1 MEELAGRQDFWN
13 IGYPLLGSL
22 VYLVAPVAL
31 AAIAYGLYR
40 RSRIWRL
47 GKPFE
52 ELGSHRDRLR
62 AFLRSGGVGVGGH
75 GKWHV
80 RSELYGSVMHFS
92 LFWGFAVLVLA
103 TTIAAIEFNVEEYLG
118 FRVPTAYYRVQFGF
132 VWDILGGGLA
142 TVGLVM
148 AAWRRY
154 ALRPERLNTFADDA
168 AVLTYLGMLLL
179 TGFALEGL
187 RVGATELNPASEFY
201 APDVA
206 IWSPIGWAFA
216 QAFLAV
222 GLSTSAM
229 VAAHAV
235 LWWFHT
241 LVFVAGIVYLAIGFG
256 KLAHIFV
263 SPLNIYLK
271 PLRPR
276 GALPSTGD
284 LMTAERFGASDVG
297 DWTSQQLLSYDACTN
312 CGRCETQCPAW
323 STGKPLSPRKV
334 IQDLRAYTESRSR
347 ELLGAKSVG
356 ADAPPPSTSMPRDAV
371 GEDVLWSC
379 TTCAACVEA
388 CPVEIRHIDSI
399 VEMRRY
405 LVLEE
410 ASAPDTALSAMQ
422 SMEQRGHPWTGTTLT
437 RESWREGMVD
447 VPTIAQNPDA
457 EVLFWVGCSGAL
469 VERGVDVTRAMA
481 SILVKA
487 GVNFAVLGAEETCT
501 GDPAR
506 RMGNEYLFQMLASQN
521 IETLH
526 RHGIKKVVATC
537 PHCFNTMRNEYSQ
550 VAETLPD
557 TDWDV
562 EVVHYTQFVDELV
575 TSGRLQFGDAAPDN
589 GNLTYHD
596 SCYLGRHN
604 GIYDSP
610 RNLIGAIPGVEMSEM
625 ALCRERGFCCG
636 AGGGRMWMEEQGERV
651 NRRRTDHFL
660 ETGTDTVAVSCPFCL
675 QMFEE
680 GINANGMDATK
691 RAKDVVELLDDA
703 TV

>member
-13 IGYPLLGSL
+13 IGYPLLGAL
-22 VYLVAPVAL
+22 VYLVAPAAL
-31 AAIAYGLYR
+31 ALVAYGLHR
-40 RSRIWRL
+40 RARIWRL
-47 GKPFE
+47 GKPYD
-52 ELGSHRDRLR
+52 ELGSHKDRFAAVLR
-62 AFLRSGGVGVGGH
+62 NGGVGVGGH

-80 RSELYGSVMHFS
+80 KSELYGSIMHFAI
-92 LFWGFAVLVLA
+92 FWGFAVLLLA

-118 FRVPTAYYRVQFGF
+118 IRFPTAYYRVQAGF
-132 VWDILGGGLA
+132 IWDVFGGLLA
-142 TVGLVM
+142 GIGIAM
-148 AAWRRY
+148 AVWRRY
-154 ALRPERLNTFADDA
+154 SIRPARLNTFADDG
-168 AVLTYLGMLLL
+168 AVLGYLGALLL

-187 RVGATELNPASEFY
+187 RVGATELNSASELY

-216 QAFLAV
+216 RGFVAV
-222 GLSTSAM
+222 GFSPSVM
-229 VAAHAV
+229 VTAHAA
-235 LWWFHT
+235 LWWFHA
-241 LVFVAGIVYLAIGFG
+241 LVFVAGIAYLALGFG

-263 SPLNIYLK
+263 SPINIYLK
-271 PLRPR
+271 PNRPR
-276 GALPSTGD
+276 GALPSAGD
-284 LMTAERFGASDVG
+284 LMTAERFGASDIG

-323 STGKPLSPRKV
+323 ATGKPLSPRKV
-334 IQDLRAYTESRSR
+334 IQDLRAYAELRSR
-347 ELLGAKSVG
+347 ELLGAQSLG
-356 ADAPPPSTSMPRDAV
+356 AEVPPPSTSMPRDAV

-410 ASAPDTALSAMQ
+410 ASAPETALSAMQ
-422 SMEQRGHPWTGTTLT
+422 SMEQRGHPWAGTTLT
-437 RESWREGMVD
+437 RESWREGMEN

-457 EVLFWVGCSGAL
+457 EILLWVGCSGAL
-469 VERGVDVTRAMA
+469 VDRGVDVTRAMA

-506 RMGNEYLFQMLASQN
+506 RMGNEYLFQILAGQN
-521 IETLH
+521 IETMQ
-526 RHGIKKVVATC
+526 RYGIKKVVATC
-537 PHCFNTMRNEYSQ
+537 PHCFNTMRNEYGQ
-550 VAETLPD
+550 VADTMPD
-557 TDWDV
+557 AVWNV
-562 EVVHYTQFVDELV
+562 EVVHYTEFVEELV
-575 TSGRLQFGDAAPDN
+575 ASGKLQFAQDSTDLGS
-589 GNLTYHD
+589 LTYHD

-604 GIYDSP
+604 GIYDAP
-610 RNLIGAIPGVEMSEM
+610 RNLVGALPGVEMSEM
-625 ALCRERGFCCG
+625 GQCRERGFCCG

-680 GINANGMDATK
+680 GINTKGTEGKK
-691 RAKDVVELLDDA
+691 RARDVVELLDEA

>member
-13 IGYPLLGSL
+13 IGYPLLGAL
-22 VYLVAPVAL
+22 VYLVAP
-31 AAIAYGLYR
+31 AAFAIVAYGLYR

-47 GKPFE
+47 GKPYD
-52 ELGSHRDRLR
+52 ELGSHKDRLKSWV
-62 AFLRSGGVGVGGH
+62 RSGGVGVGGH

-80 RSELYGSVMHFS
+80 RSEMYGSVMHFAI
-92 LFWGFAVLVLA
+92 FWGFAVLLLA
-103 TTIAAIEFNVEEYLG
+103 TTIAAVEFNFEEYLDVR
-118 FRVPTAYYRVQFGF
+118 FPTAHYRVQFGF
-132 VWDILGGGLA
+132 VWDVFGGLLA
-142 TVGLVM
+142 TAGLAM

-154 ALRPERLNTFADDA
+154 SMRPDRLNTFADDA
-168 AVLTYLGMLLL
+168 AVLGYLGALLL

-187 RVGATELNPASEFY
+187 RVGATELNPASDFY

-206 IWSPIGWAFA
+206 IWSPIGWLFA
-216 QAFLAV
+216 QAFLAI
-222 GLSTSAM
+222 GFSPSGM

-235 LWWFHT
+235 LWWLHA
-241 LVFVAGIVYLAIGFG
+241 LVFVAGIAYLALGFG

-263 SPLNIYLK
+263 SPINTYLK
-271 PLRPR
+271 PTRPR
-276 GALPSTGD
+276 GALPSAGD
-284 LMTAERFGASDVG
+284 LMVAERFGASDIG

-323 STGKPLSPRKV
+323 ATGKPLSPRKV
-334 IQDLRAYTESRSR
+334 IQDLRAYAESRSR
-347 ELLGAKSVG
+347 ELLGAQSLG

-399 VEMRRY
+399 VEMRRF

-410 ASAPDTALSAMQ
+410 ASAPETALSAMQ
-422 SMEQRGHPWTGTTLT
+422 SMEQRGHPWSGTTLT
-437 RESWREGMVD
+437 RESWREGMEN
-447 VPTIAQNPDA
+447 VPTIAENPDA

-469 VERGVDVTRAMA
+469 VDRGVDVTRAMA
-481 SILVKA
+481 SLLIKA
-487 GVNFAVLGAEETCT
+487 DVNFAVLGAEETCS

-506 RMGNEYLFQMLASQN
+506 RMGNEYLFQILAGQN
-521 IETLH
+521 IDTMQ
-526 RHGIKKVVATC
+526 RHNIKKVVATC
-537 PHCFNTMRNEYSQ
+537 PHCFNTMRNEYGQ
-550 VAETLPD
+550 VADTMPD
-557 TDWDV
+557 TVWDV
-562 EVVHYTQFVDELV
+562 EVVHYTQFLEGLV
-575 TSGRLQFGDAAPDN
+575 TQGKLQFSEHSTDFGSM
-589 GNLTYHD
+589 TYHD

-604 GIYDSP
+604 GIYDAP
-610 RNLIGAIPGVEMSEM
+610 RNLVGALPGVTMSEM
-625 ALCRERGFCCG
+625 SHCRERGFCCG

-660 ETGTDTVAVSCPFCL
+660 ETKTDTVAVSCPFCL

-680 GINANGMDATK
+680 GISNKGMEDKK
-691 RAKDVVELLDDA
+691 RAKDVLELLDDA

>member
-13 IGYPLLGSL
+13 IGYPLLGAL

-229 VAAHAV
+229 VSAHAV
-235 LWWFHT
+235 LWWFHA
-241 LVFVAGIVYLAIGFG
+241 LVFVAGIAYLAIGFG

-271 PLRPR
+271 PLRPS
-276 GALPSTGD
+276 GALPSAGD

-334 IQDLRAYTESRSR
+334 IQDLRAYTELRSR

-356 ADAPPPSTSMPRDAV
+356 ADAPHPSISMLRDAV

-437 RESWREGMVD
+437 RESWREGNGRR
-447 VPTIAQNPDA
+447 AHHRA
-457 EVLFWVGCSGAL
+457 ESRC
-469 VERGVDVTRAMA
+469 RG
-481 SILVKA
+481 
-487 GVNFAVLGAEETCT
+487 AVLGRMLRSL
-501 GDPAR
+501 GRAR
-506 RMGNEYLFQMLASQN
+506 RGCDA
-521 IETLH
+521 
-526 RHGIKKVVATC
+526 RHGI
-537 PHCFNTMRNEYSQ
+537 HLGQ
-550 VAETLPD
+550 G
-557 TDWDV
+557 
-562 EVVHYTQFVDELV
+562 
-575 TSGRLQFGDAAPDN
+575 GRQL
-589 GNLTYHD
+589 
-596 SCYLGRHN
+596 R
-604 GIYDSP
+604 
-610 RNLIGAIPGVEMSEM
+610 
-625 ALCRERGFCCG
+625 G
-636 AGGGRMWMEEQGERV
+636 AGR
-651 NRRRTDHFL
+651 
-660 ETGTDTVAVSCPFCL
+660 
-675 QMFEE
+675 
-680 GINANGMDATK
+680 
-691 RAKDVVELLDDA
+691 
-703 TV
+703 